1 MFNDVNLGTLLLL
14 FVNKITSNMQ
24 FNIINTDNES
34 FPEKYRKKNITAS
47 SFWADIYRNDDPDK
61 ILERYVDFITMLPIG
76 MDVYKPID
84 IELIYDWNVGFYTP
98 IRTEDG
104 QKGYKMRAPVI
115 YITLKPEDYKPD
127 NSD

>member
-1 MFNDVNLGTLLLL
+1 MFNDVNLRTLLFL

-34 FPEKYRKKNITAS
+34 FPEKYRMKNITAS
-47 SFWADIYRNDDPDK
+47 SFWADIYKDGDPDK
-61 ILERYVDFITMLPIG
+61 ILERYVDFIAMLPVGI
-76 MDVYKPID
+76 DVYKPIN

-98 IRTEDG
+98 VKAEDG
-104 QKGYKMRAPVI
+104 EIDYKMRAPVI

-127 NSD
+127 NSN